1 MFKKVILVIVFGLL
15 SIIGCSN
22 NNSNNTKEINRTVVD
37 KNSTYEETILN
48 EMGFDFK
55 NDKIIID
62 LNKSRNFFSKIEKKI
77 NEKSKE
83 IENKI
88 RGVESNITKTSG
100 IVVTED
106 KVDIDLNKTKSLL
119 DNLSGIFRNIVLDM
133 NDSFN

>member
-1 MFKKVILVIVFGLL
+1 MFKKIRLVIVFGLL
-15 SIIGCSN
+15 FNMGCSN
-22 NNSNNTKEINRTVVD
+22 NNSNNTKEINRTVVE
-37 KNSTYEETILN
+37 KNSSHEETILN

-55 NDKIIID
+55 NNKIIID
-62 LNKSRNFFSKIEKKI
+62 LNKSTNFFSKIEKKI

-119 DNLSGIFRNIVLDM
+119 DNLSTIFRNIVVDM